1 MWGETL
7 WLGVRVLSASYGQT
21 ACWGP
26 CPQSRPGRCTCLIT
40 WSRQLWF
47 AKSGVG
53 RHAGGWMD
61 EDGWRKGYTRHAWGG
76 GRDKALEHLHTDI
89 QTDTHPSA
97 WRLVGW
103 QVGEGMDWEKFCFP
117 TDLGDAYVN
126 LNPNPR
132 NVLSLHILIHLKP

>member
-1 MWGETL
+1 MKMGGER
-7 WLGVRVLSASYGQT
+7 G
-21 ACWGP
+21 
-26 CPQSRPGRCTCLIT
+26 
-40 WSRQLWF
+40 
-47 AKSGVG
+47 
-53 RHAGGWMD
+53 
-61 EDGWRKGYTRHAWGG
+61 TRDMSVGG

-89 QTDTHPSA
+89 QTYTHPSA
-97 WRLVGW
+97 RRLVGW